1 MRKRSAKGFKVVFN
15 RKTQAFDL
23 IAPDK
28 KVVFSSKDKNYTVY
42 KSYRFACKTIP
53 TDISM
58 KDQRYTW
65 EKKDCAVAAH
75 ANFAGI
81 SYAEAHQI
89 LKAMGRRDKDGT
101 YSFISQEIL
110 KANGATEVYLDK
122 KPILGQLPALYPTGK
137 YFIFINS
144 HVTVMINGVFYDQFQ
159 QGYYEKVKG
168 MYTI

>member
-15 RKTQAFDL
+15 HKTQEFDL
-23 IAPDK
+23 VAPDK
-28 KVVFSSKDKNYTVY
+28 KIVFSSKDKDYTVY
-42 KSYRFACKTIP
+42 KSYRFARKTIP

-58 KDQRYTW
+58 RSQRYEW

-81 SYAEAHQI
+81 SYAEAHQT

-110 KANGATEVYLDK
+110 KANGAREVYLDK
-122 KPILGQLPALYPTGK
+122 KLTLGQLSSLYPIGK
-137 YFIFINS
+137 YFIFIDH
-144 HVTVMINGVFYDQFQ
+144 HVTVMIDGTFHDQFQ